1 MCRSRQERKT
11 MPRLSGKHAVYGV
24 LLLAS
29 IAFLLYSVQSAR
41 TGAGE
46 GLAAGRTGDAGAQRI
61 AAAIPAAVPDDVDF
75 DRYRDLART
84 NIFSDQRAS
93 AAPPPKAPTTA
104 VQPLPKFTKQ
114 TPAPETTSSSK
125 QSAFAGWTY
134 AGYVLVNG
142 EKRGLLQNDSSDTGK
157 DFAVGDKFLGA
168 TVEEVTG
175 QTIRLRSG
183 KVVTTL
189 RISDQYPIV
198 PLDSSA
204 SATAPQRQRPR

>member
-1 MCRSRQERKT
+1 
-11 MPRLSGKHAVYGV
+11 MPKLSGKHAVYGV

-41 TGAGE
+41 TGAGAGE
-46 GLAAGRTGDAGAQRI
+46 GLAAGRTGDAGEQRI
-61 AAAIPAAVPDDVDF
+61 AAIPAAVPDDVDF
-75 DRYRDLART
+75 GRYRDLART

-93 AAPPPKAPTTA
+93 AAPKVTQT
-104 VQPLPKFTKQ
+104 VKGTDSLPKFTRDPVPPPATDTAAPKQ
-114 TPAPETTSSSK
+114 P
-125 QSAFAGWTY
+125 AFAGWTY

-198 PLDSSA
+198 PLDNSA
-204 SATAPQRQRPR
+204 SAAAPQRPRVR